1 MLTEPLVN
9 AHRRDAELVCNI
21 SHRAILD
28 DIFFLQPIPSVIQRL
43 GWLDE
48 VLDFNNEDIL
58 AANAFMPLGSGFV
71 ENNLAQVNHFARIR
85 VLDSHHVIP
94 HAYIVYRTID
104 MFIPLLFGEVGYF
117 GVCQP
122 HGKCRIVA

>member
-9 AHRRDAELVCNI
+9 AHRCDAELVCNI
-21 SHRAILD
+21 SHRAILG

-58 AANAFMPLGSGFV
+58 ATNAFVSLGSGFV
-71 ENNLAQVNHFARIR
+71 ENNLA
-85 VLDSHHVIP
+85 
-94 HAYIVYRTID
+94 
-104 MFIPLLFGEVGYF
+104 
-117 GVCQP
+117 
-122 HGKCRIVA
+122 